1 MRTEAGKHDSGSG
14 PPGPALITLN
24 THELR
29 LGDIVHESGMRVH
42 LSREPHIET
51 RQRIVY
57 AWVGDV
63 LNPEETI
70 AYGMVP
76 RAFLGEHRWHP
87 ERGWVWEQTNQWTVQ
102 GNDLARWAVERHEQ

>member
-1 MRTEAGKHDSGSG
+1 MRTGAGKDDSGTAQTRA
-14 PPGPALITLN
+14 ALVTLN

-29 LGDIVHESGMRVH
+29 IGDIVHLFGMRVH
-42 LSREPHIET
+42 LAREPHIEK

-63 LNPEETI
+63 LNPDETI

-76 RAFLGEHRWHP
+76 QAFLGETRWHP
-87 ERGWVWEQTNQWTVQ
+87 GTGWVWEQTNQWTVQ
-102 GNDLARWAVERHEQ
+102 GNDLALWAVERHER